1 MKNLLL
7 PAFSLF
13 ALFANAQTEV
23 SPYRPGLTENGI
35 TYFLPT
41 TRLHVTVK
49 ASRTTYI
56 PGEFCKYSEHFLRLK
71 NVPQTTYDIWEI
83 QDIKLTAFG
92 EADKTK
98 AYSIKL
104 KPKTSAPL
112 VGMSPDGRLLS
123 VNAEAPAIPPLT
135 QASVTKE
142 KTTELNA
149 TDYKT
154 EEILSAGSTTKM
166 AELTANEIYDIRENR
181 SLLMKGQADFMPK
194 DGEQL
199 KLMIKG
205 LDTQEAA
212 LLQLFS
218 GRTEKETHV
227 FTFDYTP
234 ERDVSSDLLF
244 RFSRFLGPVDK
255 DDLAGE
261 PFYIN
266 IKDLE
271 SLPEQVDV
279 PGKKAEKEPVDLRY
293 VVPGRIAVSISTGS
307 RNLATATFSAAQFG
321 RIETLGGE
329 LFNKK
334 NTTHVLLYPETG
346 GIMKI
351 NAEQP

>member
-13 ALFANAQTEV
+13 ALFADAQTEV

-41 TRLHVTVK
+41 TCLHITVK

-56 PGEFCKYSEHFLRLK
+56 PGEFCKYAEHFLRLK
-71 NVPQTTYDIWEI
+71 NVPQNTYDIWEI
-83 QDIKLTAFG
+83 QDISISSFG

-112 VGMSPDGRLLS
+112 VGMTPDGRLLS
-123 VNAEAPAIPPLT
+123 VNADAPAIPSLT

-293 VVPGRIAVSISTGS
+293 VVPGRIAVSISSGN
-307 RNLATATFSAAQFG
+307 RNLAAATFSAAQFG